1 MKEAE
6 QKQKEERRQEL
17 ETIRIRQAADEIF
30 RRNEEEKRTRKFEEN
45 RHLAGFHLSQAVSIC
60 FQMPLNRLTHAHVQL
75 KKERHGLVVRTLEL

>member
-30 RRNEEEKRTRKFEEN
+30 RRNEEEKRTRKFDEN
-45 RHLAGFHLSQAVSIC
+45 RNLSKFLLDQAVSSHQLYVKTVSLFSC
-60 FQMPLNRLTHAHVQL
+60 CMP
-75 KKERHGLVVRTLEL
+75 